1 MIKVKNYLNDL
12 ASYVKS
18 EKDTIVQLEKDE
30 RYNPEYITK
39 MKKESHERIQAK
51 QEKYRAEID
60 EYIDNKVKA
69 VPNVNV
75 LNQEYQSVVT
85 NVLTKLQMMGE
96 RITKDSL
103 QEMVDPII
111 KREDKSTLEAI
122 RAHIDDLQFDPVIKR
137 QYLELVPVAE
147 SKRHQLL
154 YAKQMIDKLM
164 IGGTFE
170 HAGNSNLSGVIGMT
184 YLEQSGIFEL

>member
-75 LNQEYQSVVT
+75 LNQEYQSVVM

-154 YAKQMIDKLM
+154 YAKQMIDKLL
-164 IGGTFE
+164 IGGAFE
-170 HAGNSNLSGVIGMT
+170 HGGNSNLSGVIGMT